1 MKRFWS
7 ATHVTQTQAGFTIRL
22 DDKPLRLPGGE
33 LILTSE
39 PLAQAIAAE
48 WATAGGAAAQNF
60 TPDDLPL
67 TRLAITA
74 RDRIGPHRADII
86 RQLTAY
92 GLNDLL
98 CYRAETPPALAVQE
112 AEAWDP
118 WLDWAAARFQA
129 QLFIGTGI
137 SPVSQPPATAAAFTA
152 ALDALTDQNLAAL
165 GVITPALGSL
175 VLGLA
180 LAEAALTPAAACDLA
195 HLDELFQAQQWG
207 HDPQSAAR
215 RADILKD
222 VAVSTRFM
230 MLCRA

>member
-7 ATHVTQTQAGFTIRL
+7 SAAVTQTPAGFTIRL
-22 DDKPLRLPGGE
+22 DEKPLRLPGGE
-33 LILTSE
+33 LILQSE
-39 PLAQAIAAE
+39 PLAQAIATE
-48 WATAGGAAAQNF
+48 WANAGGAAQNF

-74 RDRIGPHRADII
+74 RDRTAPHRAEII

-98 CYRAETPPALAVQE
+98 CYRAETPPALVAQE
-112 AEAWDP
+112 AAAWDS
-118 WLDWAAARFQA
+118 WLDWAATRHGA

-137 SPVSQPPATAAAFTA
+137 SPIAQPPATEAAFTA

-165 GVITPALGSL
+165 GVIAPALGSL
-175 VLGLA
+175 VLALA

-207 HDPQSAAR
+207 NDPDSAAR
-215 RADILKD
+215 RAGILKD
-222 VAVSTRFM
+222 VADSTRFM

>member
-7 ATHVTQTQAGFTIRL
+7 ATHVTPTQAGFTIRL

-33 LILTSE
+33 LILQCE

-48 WATAGGAAAQNF
+48 WATAGGAAQSF

-74 RDRIGPHRADII
+74 RDRTAPHRTEII
-86 RQLTAY
+86 RQLTAF

-98 CYRAETPPALAVQE
+98 CYRAESPPTLVAQE
-112 AEAWDP
+112 AAAWDP

-129 QLFIGTGI
+129 QLFTATGI
-137 SPVSQPPATAAAFTA
+137 SPITQPPATAAAFTT

-165 GVITPALGSL
+165 GVIAPALGSL
-175 VLGLA
+175 VLA
-180 LAEAALTPAAACDLA
+180 LAIADSALTPAAACDLA
-195 HLDELFQAQQWG
+195 HLDERFQAQQWG
-207 HDPQSAAR
+207 TDPDATAR
-215 RADILKD
+215 RAAILKD
-222 VAVSTRFM
+222 VADSTRFM

>member
-7 ATHVTQTQAGFTIRL
+7 ATHVAQTQAGFTIRL
-22 DDKPLRLPGGE
+22 DDKPLRLPGGD
-33 LILTSE
+33 LILASE

-48 WATAGGAAAQNF
+48 WSPTGNPTQEF

-74 RDRIGPHRADII
+74 RDRTAPHRADII

-98 CYRAETPPALAVQE
+98 CYRAETPPALVAKE
-112 AEAWDP
+112 SEAWDP
-118 WLDWAAARFQA
+118 WLDWAAARHGA
-129 QLFIGTGI
+129 QLFIGSGI
-137 SPVSQPPATAAAFTA
+137 APVSQPPATAAAFTA
-152 ALDALTDQNLAAL
+152 ALDALTNQDLAAL

-180 LAEAALTPAAACDLA
+180 LAETALTPAAACDLA

-207 HDPQSAAR
+207 NDPQSAAR
-215 RADILKD
+215 RANILKD